1 MQRYLETMFRHK
13 AVFLIPII
21 ALPLLTLLVTSYTER
36 RFTVRATVWVEGTS
50 ILPSNEL
57 VGNASGA
64 RVIND
69 RLSTMAFVV
78 EVRDRSGL
86 TDAILAGEWPQ
97 VTRLQR
103 RLDSNSLL
111 RRLGEILGLAP
122 PSSVDE
128 ALDMGLAAIF
138 RSVNARPVGKNL
150 IVISY
155 KGSEPALGQRLI
167 EETLSIHQEETLATR
182 LRESDAGVEYLTREL
197 NTQEDRLIASGEELT
212 RFDDELPPP
221 PLGLARPPDE
231 LKELRRLQ
239 QAQALNETRYLSAL
253 NRLEDLR
260 LRSDASIS
268 TTDLRF
274 RVIDPPVAG
283 DGSSTVPKRKMAMM
297 GFLGLT
303 LGIMFGTVAI
313 VLITWRDGM
322 VRTRADVEYA
332 VDTPSIIDV
341 PRLPALGKDKL
352 RLPRYSHGVGPQGW
366 QDSYG
371 VVDR

>member
-1 MQRYLETMFRHK
+1 MQRYLETLFRHK
-13 AVFLIPII
+13 ALVLIPVI
-21 ALPLLTLLVTSYTER
+21 ALPFLTLLVTFYTER
-36 RFTVRATVWVEGTS
+36 VYVVRASVWAEGTS
-50 ILPSNEL
+50 ILSTNEPT
-57 VGNASGA
+57 GNEFGA

-69 RLSTMAFVV
+69 RLRTVAFVDK
-78 EVRDRSGL
+78 VRDRSGL

-97 VTRLQR
+97 LTRLQR

-111 RRLGEILGLAP
+111 RKMGKTLGIAP

-128 ALDMGLAAIF
+128 ALAMGLTAVG
-138 RSVNARPVGKNL
+138 RSLNARPVGNNL
-150 IVISY
+150 IVIRYS
-155 KGSEPALGQRLI
+155 GSDPALGKRLI

-182 LRESDAGVEYLTREL
+182 LREAEAGVEYLTRQL
-197 NTQEDRLIASGEELT
+197 RTQEERLIASREELA
-212 RFDDELPPP
+212 RFDNEFPPP
-221 PLGLARPPDE
+221 PLRLQRPPEE

-239 QAQALNETRYLSAL
+239 QTQTLDEARYLAAL

-283 DGSSTVPKRKMAMM
+283 SGQGRVPPRKLAMM
-297 GFLGLT
+297 GFMGLT

-322 VRTRADVEYA
+322 IRTRADVESA
-332 VDTPSIIDV
+332 VDTPAIIEV
-341 PRLPALGKDKL
+341 PLLPAQGMD
-352 RLPRYSHGVGPQGW
+352 RLHLLKECHGVGPQ
-366 QDSYG
+366 D
-371 VVDR
+371 